1 MSAMMIED
9 SKLTKV
15 VTENRNIF
23 QCYYNNVGFCKF
35 GNECRFQHF
44 LQKCPKKICREI
56 SCRNRHPK
64 TCKHGENCRFFKRNC
79 CAYNHENDTNDN
91 KIKRYEEEIVKLKI
105 EVEKLKAL
113 LKTKEADLESI
124 ILEKKNSKNI
134 NEPMDETLKHETEF
148 PCEKCNFTFESKSNF
163 EDHLNGIQHNLTVGH
178 EFEYSFSDED
188 DYDEFRETCVQCKR
202 IFTTFDSLDDH
213 QSNYIRCEK
222 CDVCYHNEFEYKKHE
237 TCED

>member
-1 MSAMMIED
+1 MIED
-9 SKLTKV
+9 SKLTKD

-44 LQKCPKKICREI
+44 YQKCPKKICRDR

-64 TCKHGENCRFFKRNC
+64 TCKHGENYKFLKKNC

-113 LKTKEADLESI
+113 LKTKRLTWRALLWKRKTQKTS
-124 ILEKKNSKNI
+124 
-134 NEPMDETLKHETEF
+134 M
-148 PCEKCNFTFESKSNF
+148 
-163 EDHLNGIQHNLTVGH
+163 NLWM
-178 EFEYSFSDED
+178 
-188 DYDEFRETCVQCKR
+188 K
-202 IFTTFDSLDDH
+202 L
-213 QSNYIRCEK
+213 
-222 CDVCYHNEFEYKKHE
+222 
-237 TCED
+237 